1 MLAVAQH
8 PSASSLLPWP
18 PLEGVRIFQ
27 HLHKQPTRTQG
38 HQVLMACTFL
48 SPLEQAAYI
57 LFQWF
62 TLER

>member
-1 MLAVAQH
+1 MLAVVQR

-27 HLHKQPTRTQG
+27 HLHKQPTRT
-38 HQVLMACTFL
+38 HQVLMACTLL
-48 SPLEQAAYI
+48 SPLEQAAHI